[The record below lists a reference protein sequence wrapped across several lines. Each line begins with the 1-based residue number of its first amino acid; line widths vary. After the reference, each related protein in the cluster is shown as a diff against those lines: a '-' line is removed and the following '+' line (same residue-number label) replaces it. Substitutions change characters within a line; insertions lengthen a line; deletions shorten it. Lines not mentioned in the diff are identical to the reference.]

1 MVAAKNKAKTQK
13 EQQPA
18 EQPNRICCCNLKTA
32 GYVVGLVEILL
43 CILAVYGLFRN
54 FHLFGMSYF
63 FWFVVGIISIIIILI
78 AIAVLFYAIKKENP
92 RWLLPHLS
100 AQIFLILFLFIVAL
114 VTAILLALG
123 AYQGIRRLI
132 GHGGFYMSDSSTRA
146 LGILIIIVYLA
157 VAILEI
163 FFLYII
169 WKLYKHLKAYKQ
181 LEEQKRD
188 FRLGGAAYNANDW
201 YIAPENDKAY
211 GGGPDAG
218 DIYPYDAP
226 FDQQCLISI

>member
-1 MVAAKNKAKTQK
+1 MVAKAKK
-13 EQQPA
+13 EP
-18 EQPNRICCCNLKTA
+18 EETTPNRICCCNLKTA

-78 AIAVLFYAIKKENP
+78 AIAILFYAIQKEKP

-114 VTAILLALG
+114 VTAILLILG
-123 AYQGIRRLI
+123 EYRGIRRLL
-132 GHGGFYMSDSSTRA
+132 GHGGFHMSDSSTRV
-146 LGILIIIVYLA
+146 LGVWIIIVYLA
-157 VAILEI
+157 VAILEC

-169 WKLYKHLKAYKQ
+169 WKLYKHLRAYKQ

-188 FRLGGAAYNANDW
+188 IRFGGAAYNANDW

-211 GGGPDAG
+211 GGSPDAG

-226 FDQQCLISI
+226 LINNA